1 MDEKKTTMEKPQY
14 FDREKM
20 TPRTRCTRH
29 AKGERHEVQTFT
41 SSSTAASAN

>member
-29 AKGERHEVQTFT
+29 DARPPQEEIGGGT
-41 SSSTAASAN
+41 